1 MEVSILIPWKLPD
14 SFQAEN
20 SVFHVL
26 TKISKEIGKKE
37 MIKNML
43 SILTWALKYFF
54 TLCLSCDGGI
64 NQKILHTTGK
74 EYTP

>member
-1 MEVSILIPWKLPD
+1 MEVFILIPSKLPD

-26 TKISKEIGKKE
+26 TKILKETGKKE

-43 SILTWALKYFF
+43 SILSWALKYFL
-54 TLCLSCDGGI
+54 TLCLGCDGGI
-64 NQKILHTTGK
+64 NKNILHTPGK